1 MDDKEKVLK
10 LYEKMNRIKVKTN
23 DLIASVELLEDDLKK
38 YLVINNKAF
47 KSKAITSQKNR
58 LKSVKKSVKYDVMSN
73 LKNYL

>member
-10 LYEKMNRIKVKTN
+10 LYDKMNRIKVKTN

-58 LKSVKKSVKYDVMSN
+58 LN
-73 LKNYL
+73 